1 MFSLSDIKELKL
13 HDGSFI
19 NYELIKKYR
28 RTVSLKITPKGLIVN
43 APILMTNYKI
53 NQLLQKK
60 SKWIQKKLLL
70 IFNDEEPFEIHNDA
84 KFKIFDKELLI
95 SLREGGN
102 NISIEENQCSVK
114 FKNLSDHPKLK
125 KFFLI
130 WIKIYA
136 LKYFTERVENLCKK
150 NNLKV
155 QATLI
160 SNAKTRWGTCNT
172 RKEIRLNW
180 RLIQSPQYVIDYVI
194 CHELSHLKFM
204 NHSSDFWQQVQ
215 ILSPNYKE
223 AELYLK
229 ENGFKLYRID

>member
-1 MFSLSDIKELKL
+1 MFRLSDTKELRL
-13 HDGSFI
+13 PDGSFI

-28 RTVSLKITPKGLIVN
+28 RTVSLKITIKGLIVN

-53 NQLLQKK
+53 DQLLQKK

-70 IFNDEEPFEIHNDA
+70 TFNNEEPFELHNNM

-95 SLREGGN
+95 SLREGEN
-102 NISIEENQCSVK
+102 NISIEKNQCSID
-114 FKNLSDHPKLK
+114 FKNLSDHLKLK

-136 LKYFTERVENLCKK
+136 LKYFTERVKNLCKK

-180 RLIQSPQYVIDYVI
+180 RLIQSPKYVIDYVI

-204 NHSSDFWQQVQ
+204 NHSSDFWEQVQ
-215 ILSPNYKE
+215 LLFQNYKE

>member
-1 MFSLSDIKELKL
+1 MFNLSGTQQLKL
-13 HDGSFI
+13 HDGSSI
-19 NYELIKKYR
+19 NYELIKKNR
-28 RTVSLKITPKGLIVN
+28 RTISLKITPKGLVVN

-53 NQLLQKK
+53 DQLLQKK

-70 IFNDEEPFEIHNDA
+70 ISFNEEPFEIQDGV
-84 KFKIFDKELLI
+84 KFKILDKELVVTLKV
-95 SLREGGN
+95 GVN
-102 NISIEENQCSVK
+102 NISIDGNRFFID
-114 FKNLSDHPKLK
+114 FKNLSDHHKLK

-136 LKYFTERVENLCKK
+136 LKYFSERVESLCKK
-150 NNLKV
+150 NNLNVK
-155 QATLI
+155 ATLL
-160 SNAKTRWGTCNT
+160 SNAKTRWGTCNS

-180 RLIQSPQYVIDYVI
+180 RLIQAPPFVIDYVI

-215 ILSPNYKE
+215 LLFPDYKQ
-223 AELYLK
+223 AELHLK

>member
-1 MFSLSDIKELKL
+1 MFSFSNIKELKL
-13 HDGSFI
+13 PDGSFV

-53 NQLLQKK
+53 NQLLKKK

-70 IFNDEEPFEIHNDA
+70 TFSNEDPFKIHNDVT
-84 KFKIFDKELLI
+84 FKIFDKEMLI
-95 SLREGGN
+95 LLREGKN
-102 NISIEENQCSVK
+102 NISIEGNQCSIN
-114 FKNLSDHPKLK
+114 FQNLTDSLNLK
-125 KFFLI
+125 KFFQI
-130 WIKIYA
+130 WIRKYA
-136 LKYFTERVENLCKK
+136 LNFFVRRVEELSRE

-155 QATLI
+155 RATSI
-160 SNAKTRWGTCNT
+160 SNARNRWGTCNS

-180 RLIQSPQYVIDYVI
+180 RLIQAPPFVIDYVI

-204 NHSSDFWQQVQ
+204 NHSSDFWQQVE
-215 ILSPNYKE
+215 LLFPNYKE

-229 ENGFKLYRID
+229 KNGFKLHRID

>member
-95 SLREGGN
+95 SLREGEN
-102 NISIEENQCSVK
+102 NIFIEGNQCSFK

-130 WIKIYA
+130 WIKKYA
-136 LKYFTERVENLCKK
+136 LDYFTQRVKELCRE

-155 QATLI
+155 KSTLI
-160 SNAKTRWGTCNT
+160 SNAKTRWGTCNN
-172 RKEIRLNW
+172 RKEVRLNW
-180 RLIQSPQYVIDYVI
+180 RLIQAPLFVIDYVI

-204 NHSSDFWQQVQ
+204 NHSSDFWKQVQ
-215 ILSPNYKE
+215 LLFPNYKE

-229 ENGFKLYRID
+229 NNRFKLYRIG

>member
-1 MFSLSDIKELKL
+1 MFNLSGTKQLKL
-13 HDGSFI
+13 TDGSCI

-53 NQLLQKK
+53 DQLLQKK

-70 IFNDEEPFEIHNDA
+70 TSHNEEPFEIQNGE
-84 KFKIFDKELLI
+84 KFKIFDKELI
-95 SLREGGN
+95 IRLRVGEN
-102 NISIEENQCSVK
+102 NISIEGDQCSVS
-114 FKNLSDHPKLK
+114 FKNLSDRLKLK
-125 KFFLI
+125 KNFLI
-130 WIKIYA
+130 WIKKYA
-136 LKYFTERVENLCKK
+136 LKYFTQRVEDLFKK

-160 SNAKTRWGTCNT
+160 SNAKTRWGTCNS

-180 RLIQSPQYVIDYVI
+180 RLIQSPQFVIDYVI

-215 ILSPNYKE
+215 LLFPNYKE
-223 AELYLK
+223 AKLYLK
-229 ENGFKLYRID
+229 ENEFKLYRIG

>member
-1 MFSLSDIKELKL
+1 MFSLSYTKELRL
-13 HDGSFI
+13 PDGSFI

-28 RTVSLKITPKGLIVN
+28 RTVSLKITTKGLIVN

-53 NQLLQKK
+53 DQLLQKK

-70 IFNDEEPFEIHNDA
+70 TFNNEELFKLQNNM

-95 SLREGGN
+95 SLREGKN
-102 NISIEENQCSVK
+102 NISIEKNQCSID
-114 FKNLSDHPKLK
+114 FKNLSDHLKLK

-130 WIKIYA
+130 WIKKYA
-136 LKYFTERVENLCKK
+136 LNHFTQRVEELCIK

-155 QATLI
+155 RATFI
-160 SNAKTRWGTCNT
+160 SNAKTRWGTCNS

-180 RLIQSPQYVIDYVI
+180 RLVQAPSFVIDYVI

-215 ILSPNYKE
+215 LLFPNYKK

>member
-1 MFSLSDIKELKL
+1 MFNLSGTQQLKL
-13 HDGSFI
+13 HDGSSI
-19 NYELIKKYR
+19 NYELIKKNR
-28 RTVSLKITPKGLIVN
+28 RTISLKITPKGLVVN
-43 APILMTNYKI
+43 APILMTHYKI
-53 NQLLQKK
+53 DQLLQKK

-70 IFNDEEPFEIHNDA
+70 TSYNEEPFEIQNGV
-84 KFKIFDKELLI
+84 KFKILDKELVVTLKV
-95 SLREGGN
+95 GKN
-102 NISIEENQCSVK
+102 NISIEGSRCFIR
-114 FKNLSDHPKLK
+114 FKSLSDHLKLK
-125 KFFLI
+125 KIFLI

-160 SNAKTRWGTCNT
+160 SNAKTRWGSCNT

-215 ILSPNYKE
+215 LLFPNHKE

-229 ENGFKLYRID
+229 KNGFKLHRIG

>member
-1 MFSLSDIKELKL
+1 MFNLSGTKQLKL
-13 HDGSFI
+13 QDGSCI

-28 RTVSLKITPKGLIVN
+28 RTISLRITPKGLIVN

-70 IFNDEEPFEIHNDA
+70 TIHNEVPFDIRNGET
-84 KFKIFDKELLI
+84 FKIFNNEI
-95 SLREGGN
+95 IITLRAGVN
-102 NISIEENQCSVK
+102 NILIEGNRCSVS
-114 FKNLSDHPKLK
+114 FKNLSDQLKLK
-125 KFFLI
+125 KFFII
-130 WIKIYA
+130 WIKKYA
-136 LKYFTERVENLCKK
+136 LKYFSHRVKYFCNK

-160 SNAKTRWGTCNT
+160 SNAKTRWGTCNS

-180 RLIQSPQYVIDYVI
+180 RLIQAPQYVIDYVI

-204 NHSSDFWQQVQ
+204 NHSSNFWQQVQ
-215 ILSPNYKE
+215 LLFPNYKK
-223 AELYLK
+223 AEQYLN
-229 ENGFKLYRID
+229 ENGFRLYRID

>member
-28 RTVSLKITPKGLIVN
+28 RTVSLKITPKGLVVN
-43 APILMTNYKI
+43 APILMTHYKI
-53 NQLLQKK
+53 DQLLQKK

-70 IFNDEEPFEIHNDA
+70 TSYNEEPFEIQNGV
-84 KFKIFDKELLI
+84 KFKILDKELVVTLKV
-95 SLREGGN
+95 GVN
-102 NISIEENQCSVK
+102 NISIEGNRFFIS
-114 FKNLSDHPKLK
+114 FKNLSDHHKLK

-136 LKYFTERVENLCKK
+136 LKYFTQRVKNLCKK

-160 SNAKTRWGTCNT
+160 SNAKTRWGTCNN
-172 RKEIRLNW
+172 RKEVRLNW
-180 RLIQSPQYVIDYVI
+180 RLIQAPLFVIDYVI

-204 NHSSDFWQQVQ
+204 NHSSDFWKQVQ
-215 ILSPNYKE
+215 LLFPNYKE

-229 ENGFKLYRID
+229 NNRFKLYRIG